1 VEDIMKQLKLSP
13 WQERLGLAAG
23 ALLAVVLSL
32 GGVAALFAAQS
43 GELDQVV
50 AWFKSV
56 PAERAMAGEPP
67 RKQGA

>member
-1 VEDIMKQLKLSP
+1 MKELKLSP

-23 ALLAVVLSL
+23 AVLAVVVSL

-50 AWFKSV
+50 AWFKSG
-56 PAERAMAGEPP
+56 PGERPMAGDPE
-67 RKQGA
+67 RKPKG